1 MILASFR
8 TLGRFGPFALPGIV
22 EKSRPNDTPK
32 AKVEATNATPKDAA
46 AFIDVVE
53 GIRAAL

>member
-1 MILASFR
+1 MASFR